1 MFDGIEFRGFAQ
13 ASVEQLAD
21 HAGLPVWNGLTDQWH
36 PTQMLADI
44 LTMAEHH
51 TGRLQDAVYCFSGD
65 GHSNVGRSLLITGAL
80 LGMDVRIAAP
90 QDLWPPEDVVA
101 TAHHLA
107 AQSGGS
113 ILVTEDVQAAVQAAD
128 FLYTDVWVSMGEAH
142 ETWDKRIPPA
152 LPYQV
157 NDALMAATGRATTKF
172 LHCLPAVHNRDT
184 ILGEQLYAEHGLDG
198 AEVTNSVFTSP
209 ASLVFDQAA
218 NNLHT
223 IKAVMVN
230 ALGE

>member
-1 MFDGIEFRGFAQ
+1 MGLNIALVFEKSSTRTRCTFEVAAHDQGAHVTYLGPEVSHLGREESVADTAQVLGRMFDGIEFRGFAQ

-21 HAGLPVWNGLTDQWH
+21 HAGVPVWNGLTDQWH

-128 FLYTDVWVSMGEAH
+128 FPYTDVRVSMGEAH
-142 ETWDKRIPPA
+142 ET
-152 LPYQV
+152 
-157 NDALMAATGRATTKF
+157 
-172 LHCLPAVHNRDT
+172 
-184 ILGEQLYAEHGLDG
+184 
-198 AEVTNSVFTSP
+198 
-209 ASLVFDQAA
+209 
-218 NNLHT
+218 
-223 IKAVMVN
+223 
-230 ALGE
+230 